1 MKIIGSCAILSPDM
15 RDRCI
20 DAGMNAVVEKPLDIK
35 KLSSSIAH
43 LFPEVRDSNDQS
55 NPVDDNEV
63 IALSILKDHC
73 ETLGIEEVCSLYEE
87 AEISAKNLVE
97 KICLASPHE
106 YPIIKSSAHALAGLC
121 SNFGFLAL
129 GECAKQLQKKQ
140 INIESDTAQLQFDL
154 NQLSKCCETTFL
166 YLPDVISRL

>member
-1 MKIIGSCAILSPDM
+1 M
-15 RDRCI
+15 
-20 DAGMNAVVEKPLDIK
+20 
-35 KLSSSIAH
+35 
-43 LFPEVRDSNDQS
+43 
-55 NPVDDNEV
+55 
-63 IALSILKDHC
+63 
-73 ETLGIEEVCSLYEE
+73 
-87 AEISAKNLVE
+87 
-97 KICLASPHE
+97 ICLGSPHE

-129 GECAKQLQKKQ
+129 GEWAKQLQKKE